1 MTVRSAIEMQRSR
14 ARREPILECV
24 ACLTR
29 QSFEAVAAGT
39 PDPKMREAALRQV
52 MGHLASLDWHI
63 PAPCLAQ
70 SIHRIIRSATGNPDP
85 YAPLKQKLNERAKKW
100 DNVWHQRLLE
110 RYPPFEAAV
119 RLAIAGNL
127 LDAGAKTQLGEAEL
141 LAAFERTLEAPLI
154 GSVRAL
160 ADAIAKARDILFLAD
175 NAGEIV
181 FDRRFLAHL
190 PLGKF
195 TVAVRGAPVLNDA
208 TLADAH
214 TAGLDEF
221 CEIVSNGS
229 DAPGTLLED
238 CSLDFRRRFASADLV
253 IAKGQGNY
261 ESLAGEDKR
270 IFFLF
275 TIKCAVVGAAL
286 GYPLGGQVLHEPLA
300 TQPDNREF
308 L

>member
-1 MTVRSAIEMQRSR
+1 MTVSAATRIQTL
-14 ARREPILECV
+14 ANRESNLDCL

-29 QSFEAVAAGT
+29 QSFEAVAAAT
-39 PDPKMREAALRQV
+39 PEPKIREAALREV
-52 MGHLASLDWHI
+52 MKRLAGLDWRLPV
-63 PAPCLAQ
+63 PALAQ
-70 SIHRIIRSATGNPDP
+70 SIHRLIRSATGNPDP
-85 YAPLKQKLNERAKKW
+85 YATLKAKLNERAKML
-100 DNVWHQRLLE
+100 DAAWHQRLVK

-119 RLAIAGNL
+119 RLSIAGNL

-141 LAAFERTLEAPLI
+141 PAAFERALETPLT
-154 GSVRAL
+154 GSVQAL
-160 ADAIAKARDILFLAD
+160 ADAIATARDILFLAD

-221 CEIVSNGS
+221 CDIVSNGS
-229 DAPGTLLED
+229 DAPGTVLDD
-238 CSLDFRRRFASADLV
+238 CSLDFQKRFASADLV

-275 TIKCAVVGAAL
+275 TIKCAVVSAAL
-286 GYPLGGQVLHEPLA
+286 GQPVGSLVIHE
-300 TQPDNREF
+300 QPAAVACNHQ
-308 L
+308 LS